1 MNLGITIIQSLNQL
15 KFTVIVVAL
24 LILFIIFDF
33 HAHLKKSNATKSES
47 VYLNWDNSLNK
58 AVLVICFGKSK
69 SMTIALTHEQFATL
83 HHDFEEINDE
93 LHNTQKTFA
102 VDVLNKVKHSSNSNK
117 KTKVEIPLALLRK
130 YQADERKLTHYEHK
144 IFSEKTGTRK
154 SSGDR
159 KSVV

>member
-33 HAHLKKSNATKSES
+33 HAHLKKSNAAKSES

-69 SMTIALTHEQFATL
+69 SMTIALTQEQFATL
-83 HHDFEEINDE
+83 RHDFEEINDE
-93 LHNTQKTFA
+93 LHNTQKNLA
-102 VDVLNKVKHSSNSNK
+102 VDVLNKVKHSSSSNK
-117 KTKVEIPLALLRK
+117 KTKVEIPLTLLKK
-130 YQADERKLTHYEHK
+130 YQADERKLTHFEHK
-144 IFSEKTGTRK
+144 IASKKAGTRK
-154 SSGDR
+154 SSNNLES
-159 KSVV
+159 KK